1 MPLEDLL
8 YPFLKSYTS
17 APQWV
22 KSTLGSV
29 YAMIPSRLK
38 YGSAYARFYSEAVCT
53 DEQTLRALIE
63 QKLSDTLTRA
73 IQTVPAYEEYR
84 SLLATSTCPLE
95 LLHQIRP
102 ITKEMIKNQPDRF
115 VSSSFAAHHRMPMFT
130 GGSTAQPMRFYLQ
143 KHVTRPKESAYVDIW
158 MKSLGVSQQDITL
171 VLRGRTVPTAGKP
184 NGRLWMYDPIRRQ
197 LILSCDH
204 LEPEYMDGY
213 THSSTDVETHVHP
226 RLSISGLCARKV
238 AA

>member
-130 GGSTAQPMRFYLQ
+130 GLYRATDALLLAEACHATERIG
-143 KHVTRPKESAYVDIW
+143 
-158 MKSLGVSQQDITL
+158 
-171 VLRGRTVPTAGKP
+171 LRGHMDEVLGRQPTGHHAGPARENCTHGWQTERSTV
-184 NGRLWMYDPIRRQ
+184 
-197 LILSCDH
+197 
-204 LEPEYMDGY
+204 
-213 THSSTDVETHVHP
+213 DV
-226 RLSISGLCARKV
+226 
-238 AA
+238 